1 MKRQYDA
8 FTDEEL
14 IEQLR
19 DGDSAVMDFLMEKY
33 KYLVRKKANAVFL
46 LGGDTDDLV
55 QEGMIGLL
63 KAIREYDPARSQ
75 NFEAKKAVFFILQ
88 NCASAGRFIMQLKLQ
103 GERSM
108 FL

>member
-55 QEGMIGLL
+55 Q
-63 KAIREYDPARSQ
+63 RS
-75 NFEAKKAVFFILQ
+75 E
-88 NCASAGRFIMQLKLQ
+88 
-103 GERSM
+103 ERRVGKECRSRWSPYH
-108 FL
+108 

>member
-33 KYLVRKKANAVFL
+33 KYLVCKKANAVFL
-46 LGGDTDDLV
+46 LGGDTYAFR
-55 QEGMIGLL
+55 GTCFF
-63 KAIREYDPARSQ
+63 RPA
-75 NFEAKKAVFFILQ
+75 
-88 NCASAGRFIMQLKLQ
+88 ASIA
-103 GERSM
+103 
-108 FL
+108 